1 MLLLFFK
8 KGPKWRVC
16 ILTVWRRR
24 VPLDGSDRV
33 SIVWRDVVPLSIDIK
48 EYIRFV
54 NEGILR
60 RVHVWVAEARVMWAG
75 MLLVQHRGMMAHPSW
90 LIRTYFHRF
99 FSLYFFLNLCL
110 SLCFFVFLFSL
121 NVHARR
127 SNKSHK
133 DTRNKIS
140 PKSVFLS
147 LLRLNPQVPRLFP
160 ITWRRERAELLSY
173 ILTD

>member
-1 MLLLFFK
+1 MSGRGPGDVSRDAARSTPRDDGSSIVADPHLLPSLLLFIFLFK
-8 KGPKWRVC
+8 
-16 ILTVWRRR
+16 
-24 VPLDGSDRV
+24 S
-33 SIVWRDVVPLSIDIK
+33 
-48 EYIRFV
+48 
-54 NEGILR
+54 
-60 RVHVWVAEARVMWAG
+60 
-75 MLLVQHRGMMAHPSW
+75 
-90 LIRTYFHRF
+90 
-99 FSLYFFLNLCL
+99 L
-110 SLCFFVFLFSL
+110 SLSLFVLFFSL